1 MTVFES
7 REIHLVSRPVG
18 LPRLEDFEL
27 QVSSLESSGLEII
40 VKNEIMSV
48 DPYMRGRMIDRPSYL
63 PPFQLRSPM
72 LGAAVGRVVESR
84 SPDFAVG
91 DVVTSMLGWR
101 EYAKG
106 LPTDFQKVDAS
117 LGELSAFLNTLG
129 TPGLTA
135 YAGLFEAASLMEG
148 EAVFVSAATGAVG
161 SVACQL
167 AKTKGCYVVGS
178 AGSDEKCRWL
188 TEVAG
193 VDVAINYKRGAL
205 DCAVS
210 DAFPSGIDVYFDNV
224 GGAHL
229 EAALAAM
236 KPSGRIALCGMIE
249 QYNDLT
255 PRPGPSNLSVAIGK
269 TLSLRGFLVS
279 RYFHLFPKVRG
290 ELSQL
295 VRDGRLKVSESFEHG
310 IERAPQAF
318 LNLFSGEKMGKMLVR
333 L

>member
-27 QVSSLESSGLEII
+27 RVASVESSSGEII

-63 PPFQLRSPM
+63 PPFQLQKPM
-72 LGAAVGRVVESR
+72 LGAAVGRVVESK
-84 SPDFAVG
+84 SPDFARG

-106 LPTDFQKVDAS
+106 LPTDFQKVDAC

-135 YAGLFEAASLMEG
+135 YAGLFGVASLMEG
-148 EAVFVSAATGAVG
+148 EAVFVSAAAGAVG
-161 SVACQL
+161 SIACQL
-167 AKTKGCYVVGS
+167 AKSKGCYVVGS

-188 TEVAG
+188 TDVAG
-193 VDVAINYKRGAL
+193 VNVAINYKRSTLAR
-205 DCAVS
+205 AVH
-210 DAFPSGIDVYFDNV
+210 DAFPAGIDVYFDNV

-229 EAALAAM
+229 EAALANM

-249 QYNDLT
+249 QYNDVT
-255 PRPGPSNLSVAIGK
+255 PRPGPSNLGLAISK

-279 RYFHLFPKVRG
+279 RYFHLFPKVRR
-290 ELSQL
+290 ELSEL
-295 VRDGRLKVSESFEHG
+295 AGEGRLKVSESFEHG

-318 LNLFSGEKMGKMLVR
+318 LNLFSGEKMGKMLVK